1 MRVTIAGKI
10 KGSSSEKG
18 SGVTGENIEIT
29 AGFIYDKSGFTP
41 TTTFGKFCNTVKDKT
56 WTSKSMIK

>member
-1 MRVTIAGKI
+1 MGKI

-18 SGVTGENIEIT
+18 SDVTGENTEIR

-41 TTTFGKFCNTVKDKT
+41 TTTFGEFCNTVKDKT
-56 WTSKSMIK
+56 WTSKSVIK